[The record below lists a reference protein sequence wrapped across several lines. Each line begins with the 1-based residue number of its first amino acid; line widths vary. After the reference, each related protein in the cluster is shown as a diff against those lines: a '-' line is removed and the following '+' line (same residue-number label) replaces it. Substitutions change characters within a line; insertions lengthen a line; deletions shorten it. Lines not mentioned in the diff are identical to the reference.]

1 MAERLSLADQV
12 ARSTEEAGPDFDPL
26 ALALTLSL
34 YRTMTAFDRAHAEE
48 LAPVGLS
55 VTQFNV
61 LTVLHRAHEPL
72 TMGELGQAV
81 SVRSANLTGVA
92 DGLTTRGLVERE
104 LNPHD
109 RRSFLV
115 RITQAGED
123 FLGGF
128 LPSHW
133 RVLEELMAGLDR
145 SDRTQLLGLLEKL
158 LSPVGDAE
166 PQQQPPARP
175 VRPVRSATRRAV
187 SVVGRDGSPGPR

>member
-1 MAERLSLADQV
+1 MAKRLSLADQV
-12 ARSTEEAGPDFDPL
+12 ARSSREAGPDFDPL

-34 YRTMTAFDRAHAEE
+34 YRTMTTFDRAHAEE

-72 TMGELGQAV
+72 TMGELGEAV

-92 DGLTTRGLVERE
+92 DSLAGRGLVDRE
-104 LNPHD
+104 LNPND

-115 RITQAGED
+115 SITQKGED
-123 FLGGF
+123 FLAEF

-133 RVLEELMAGLDR
+133 RVLEGLMAGLDR
-145 SDRTQLLGLLEKL
+145 SDRTQLLRLLEKL
-158 LSPVGDAE
+158 LSPAQTGV
-166 PQQQPPARP
+166 QQQRPARS
-175 VRPVRSATRRAV
+175 RQRRH
-187 SVVGRDGSPGPR
+187 VGLVTADGAGTSW